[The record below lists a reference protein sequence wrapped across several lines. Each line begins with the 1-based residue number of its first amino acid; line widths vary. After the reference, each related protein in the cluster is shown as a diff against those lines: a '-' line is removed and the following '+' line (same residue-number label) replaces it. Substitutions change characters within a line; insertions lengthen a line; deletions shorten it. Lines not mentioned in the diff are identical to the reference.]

1 MSALY
6 GGIEGGGTKF
16 VCVIGTGPDDI
27 RAHETFPTTS
37 PEETLGAAAEF
48 FARHRAALPITA
60 LGIGCFG
67 PIDLDPASA
76 TWGAITTTPKPGWS
90 GTNVAGHFAARL
102 GVPIGWETDVNAA
115 ALAERRWGAARGL
128 DSLVYFTVGTGIGGG
143 ALVAG
148 RPLHGLVHPEMG
160 HIPLTPLLGAAGA
173 AGAGVC
179 PYHGGNCLEGVASGP
194 ALAARAGRPAEALAA
209 DDPLWED
216 EARYLAFGAATAA
229 LLLSPQRIII
239 GGGVLKQAHLY
250 PRIRAHFTTLVGGYV
265 RSSALADGAAL
276 YIVPPLLG
284 DRAGALGALA
294 LAEDAAAARTHVPAA
309 P

>member
-1 MSALY
+1 MSALV

-27 RAHETFPTTS
+27 RAEETFPTS
-37 PEETLGAAAEF
+37 DPEATLAAAAGF
-48 FARHRAALPITA
+48 FARHRAAFPIAA

-67 PIDLDPASA
+67 PLDLDPASA
-76 TWGAITTTPKPGWS
+76 TYGAITTTPKPGWS
-90 GTNVAGHFAARL
+90 GVNVAGYFARRL

-128 DSLVYFTVGTGIGGG
+128 DALVYFTVGTGIGGG

-160 HIPLTPLLGAAGA
+160 HIPLAALPDANRDGI
-173 AGAGVC
+173 C
-179 PYHGGNCLEGVASGP
+179 PYHGGGCLEGVASGP
-194 ALAARAGRPAEALAA
+194 ALAARAGRPAEELAA
-209 DDPLWED
+209 DDPIWED
-216 EARYLAFGAATAA
+216 EARYLAFGAAVTA
-229 LLLSPQRIII
+229 LMLSPQRIII
-239 GGGVLKQAHLY
+239 GGGVLKQSHLY
-250 PRIRAHFTTLVGGYV
+250 PRIRAHFTALLGGYV
-265 RSSALADGAAL
+265 RSPTLEGGAAS
-276 YIVPPLLG
+276 YIVPPQLG

-294 LAEDAAAARTHVPAA
+294 LAQDVAGAATA

>member
-1 MSALY
+1 MSALF

-37 PEETLGAAAEF
+37 PEETLGAAADF
-48 FARHRAALPITA
+48 FARRHADSSIAA

-67 PIDLDPASA
+67 PLDLDPASA
-76 TWGAITTTPKPGWS
+76 TYGAITTTPKPGWS
-90 GTNVAGHFAARL
+90 GVNFAHYFAARL

-115 ALAERRWGAARGL
+115 ALAEQRWGAARGL
-128 DSLVYFTVGTGIGGG
+128 DTLVYITVGTGIGGG
-143 ALVAG
+143 ALVRG

-160 HIPLTPLLGAAGA
+160 HIPLTPFMGTV
-173 AGAGVC
+173 GAGVC
-179 PYHGGNCLEGVASGP
+179 PYHGGGCLEGVASGP
-194 ALAARAGRPAEALAA
+194 ALAARAGRPAEDLAE
-209 DDPLWED
+209 DDPIWDD
-216 EARYLAFGAATAA
+216 EARYLAFGAAVAT
-229 LLLSPQRIII
+229 LMLSPQRIII

-250 PRIRAHFTTLVGGYV
+250 PRIRAHFTALLAGYV
-265 RSSALADGAAL
+265 RSPALGQGATS
-276 YIVPPLLG
+276 YIVPPQLG

-294 LAEDAAAARTHVPAA
+294 LAQDTAPAA

>member
-27 RAHETFPTTS
+27 RARATIPTTG
-37 PEETLGAAAEF
+37 PKETLGAAANF

-90 GTNVAGHFAARL
+90 GANVARYFAARL

-115 ALAERRWGAARGL
+115 AVAERRWGAARGL
-128 DSLVYFTVGTGIGGG
+128 DALVYFTVGTGIGGG

-160 HIPLTPLLGAAGA
+160 HIPLSPLLGAAGP
-173 AGAGVC
+173 GVC

-194 ALAARAGRPAEALAA
+194 ALAARAGRPAEALAE

-216 EARYLAFGAATAA
+216 EARYLAFGAAAAA

-250 PRIRAHFTTLVGGYV
+250 PRIRAHFTALVGGYV
-265 RSSALADGAAL
+265 RSPALAEGAAH
-276 YIVPPLLG
+276 YIVPPHLG
-284 DRAGALGALA
+284 DHAGALGALA
-294 LAEDAAAARTHVPAA
+294 LAEDAAAAPSRVPAA